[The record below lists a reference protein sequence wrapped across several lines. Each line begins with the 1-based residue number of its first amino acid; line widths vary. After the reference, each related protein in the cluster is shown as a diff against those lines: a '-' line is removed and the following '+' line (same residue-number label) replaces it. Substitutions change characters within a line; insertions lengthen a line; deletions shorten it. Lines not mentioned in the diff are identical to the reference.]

1 MIGLLVADTEV
12 AVEPADIEPAVRRA
26 LPEIVARVRRRHP
39 AASPEVVQRCIEAAM
54 RQLQDARV
62 RAYLP
67 ILIERS
73 ASASLRDQ
81 PG

>member
-1 MIGLLVADTEV
+1 MDL
-12 AVEPADIEPAVRRA
+12 EPGVRRA
-26 LPEIVARVRRRHP
+26 LPEIAARVRRRHP
-39 AASPEVVQRCIEAAM
+39 AASAEVVQRCIDAAM
-54 RQLQDARV
+54 QQFQDARV

-81 PG
+81 LG